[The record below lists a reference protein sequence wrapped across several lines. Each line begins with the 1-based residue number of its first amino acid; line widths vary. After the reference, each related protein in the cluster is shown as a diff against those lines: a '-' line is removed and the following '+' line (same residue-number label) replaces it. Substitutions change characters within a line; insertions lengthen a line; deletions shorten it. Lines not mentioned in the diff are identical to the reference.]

1 VSDDRPL
8 EELVRYQLADG
19 VARITLDRPEARNA
33 LTGDMR
39 DRVGDLFD
47 AASADLGVRVV
58 VLGATGKGFCTGA
71 DLRGGRRDTARP
83 EGAPQRAVGDV
94 ARMIQRGWQRLVTS
108 VLDCDKP
115 VIGAINGTAAGGGM
129 HLALACDL
137 VVAAESTRFISVFV
151 RRGIAPDAAGAYL
164 LARLVGIQ
172 KAKEIAFLG
181 DDIGAAD
188 ALAKGLVSRVVP
200 DDGLSAAVD
209 ELAGRLAQAPTQAIA
224 ASKRLINRALDVD
237 RATALA
243 EEAWAQEAVAHTEDM
258 REGTTAFVERREPQF
273 RGW

>member
-1 VSDDRPL
+1 
-8 EELVRYQLADG
+8 
-19 VARITLDRPEARNA
+19 
-33 LTGDMR
+33 
-39 DRVGDLFD
+39 
-47 AASADLGVRVV
+47 
-58 VLGATGKGFCTGA
+58 
-71 DLRGGRRDTARP
+71 
-83 EGAPQRAVGDV
+83 
-94 ARMIQRGWQRLVTS
+94 MIQRGWQRLVTS

-188 ALAKGLVSRVVP
+188 ALAMGLVSRVVP

-243 EEAWAQEAVAHTEDM
+243 EEAWAQEAVTHTEDM
-258 REGTTAFVERREPQF
+258 REGTTAYVERREPQF